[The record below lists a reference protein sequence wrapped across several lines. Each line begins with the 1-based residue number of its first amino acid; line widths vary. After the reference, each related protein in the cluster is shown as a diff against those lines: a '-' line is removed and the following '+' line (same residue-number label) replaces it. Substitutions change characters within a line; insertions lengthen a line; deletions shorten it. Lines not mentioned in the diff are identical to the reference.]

1 MAELQDSRMNAPPAE
16 WLIQR
21 ETEASE
27 MGEPDAANE
36 FRKETAEIVKAYADD
51 DPAAKLC
58 IAVHFREP
66 TNFTEQDRQALEAV
80 RADPKADERFERWSL
95 MTAEQLINPTTRF
108 PRFLRDDL

>member
-1 MAELQDSRMNAPPAE
+1 
-16 WLIQR
+16 
-21 ETEASE
+21 

-36 FRKETAEIVKAYADD
+36 FRKETAEIVKAYAAD

-80 RADPKADERFERWSL
+80 RTDPKADERFERSSL

-108 PRFLRDDL
+108 PRFLRDEL